1 MSGELIIN
9 EFMGHIW
16 INEDYVLSR
25 QNGGWTLINKDGK
38 RVRGQPID
46 MSLVDGILFADDYLK
61 LTDRQRDEW
70 PANILIM
77 EVMVLARA
85 YVSVRYPDTNPL
97 DLNIMLMTNGI
108 DKAKTALSVIG
119 NRMPDDTD
127 ERLVEEVTEAVWRSN
142 IGKSRQGDRW
152 PEDVQGRSEE
162 LLRERTR
169 FALRELN
176 DYRVKNSY

>member
-9 EFMGHIW
+9 EFMGHVW
-16 INEDYVLSR
+16 INDDYVLSR
-25 QNGGWTLINKDGK
+25 RNGGWTLLGKDGK
-38 RVRGQPID
+38 RVRGQPIG

-70 PANILIM
+70 PSNILIM

-97 DLNIMLMTNGI
+97 DLNIMLMTQGI
-108 DKAKTALSVIG
+108 DRAKTALSVIG
-119 NRMPDDTD
+119 NRIPDDTN
-127 ERLVEEVTEAVWRSN
+127 EALVEEVTEAVWRSD
-142 IGKSRQGDRW
+142 IGESRKQGRW
-152 PEDVQGRSEE
+152 PEDVIGHSED

-169 FALRELN
+169 HALRELH
-176 DYRVKNSY
+176 DYRAKNSI